1 MMSRRG
7 LAAGLVA
14 MGALALNGCAPWSL
28 QRRANRAAASVDEVE
43 ASELSLGTGGT
54 FQTQMS
60 GEIHC
65 SVGGS
70 ELEAVFDQ
78 AWEAVVTLLHGTD
91 DGDRQVQGV
100 TATGDDGAVIGPSM
114 WIPSSERNHI
124 VIRDFFERY
133 GLQ

>member
-7 LAAGLVA
+7 LVAGAAAV
-14 MGALALNGCAPWSL
+14 GALALSGCAPWSL
-28 QRRANRAAASVDEVE
+28 QRRANRAAESVDGVE
-43 ASELSLGTGGT
+43 TSELSLGTGGT
-54 FQTQMS
+54 FQSQMS

-65 SVGGS
+65 SVGES

-78 AWEAVVTLLHGTD
+78 AWQEVVTLLHGSD
-91 DGDRQVQGV
+91 DGGRHVQGV
-100 TATGDDGAVIGPSM
+100 TAIGDDGAVIGPST

-124 VIRDFFERY
+124 AIHDFFERY